1 MWCCGTQLQLRSL
14 TLLRVAIARSAHSSD
29 TRAHALCSILVTVTR
44 SPTPL
49 SLLSFTLL
57 LLRQV
62 ESAVNRSEYNHD
74 ARPTVAIL
82 PTQPSNCH
90 DPPQRST
97 SPKGASSSIA
107 NSMARPGVNIEHEVI
122 DLLSDSES
130 EDEGFARH
138 ELGFFDA
145 QSDVDF
151 ADDYPD
157 LEEEPLG
164 NLRAQFYED
173 GHELIDLTGIPD
185 IDVPPSDP
193 LMVDDDEPPPPN
205 AQAPDWNDADA
216 LVTEAGCLQMVLSV
230 LPDISADHVLQLIHQ
245 ETTDATRTIARCERL
260 LTEILEGEPYPK
272 ESEEMKS
279 KKRKRD
285 NEGEDTLID
294 YETAERDPEIGGYE
308 HDATELLK
316 DEFPFVPVRHLTNVL
331 ADQKTLFKAYGV
343 LEKQVRNYGRV
354 ANSFRRNG
362 KSRNKRG
369 VELELIDQGS
379 QLPKELHAAKKKVEL
394 ETAKRRKAQEA
405 EEAEEANL
413 QQARMNNQMGE
424 CACCFDDVPLN
435 RMISCNGDTVHFY
448 CMECPRRQI
457 ETQLG
462 ESRCRPKCFGV
473 ENCNGTFS
481 RRQLQKVLGDK
492 TFERLE
498 HLQQR
503 EDLAAAG
510 LDFLSECPFCD
521 FKMECPP
528 VEVDK
533 EFRCQN
539 IKCGKTS
546 CRLCEKESHIP
557 LSCEE
562 SKKDGQITLR
572 HVVEEAMSAALIRH
586 CNKCK
591 HPFIKEHGCNKMA
604 CTHCRNMQCYVCSK
618 NVTDY
623 NHFGNVEAGKCPLH
637 ENVED
642 RHEKEVK
649 KAAGDAMAKVRA
661 DNPGLSDADLMIK
674 VSDRVKQAED
684 ARKGQALAQ
693 AQRFPYHM
701 IGDELRRFPL
711 PPQPAGAPVQPPPAV
726 QPRAAGALWNLLPG
740 NPLGWNLFGAGQ
752 AHHPAPVQ
760 ANRRLPGAPG
770 NPGNVEAQGHEAQ
783 RRLLRDLENEAHEMR
798 LRLMN
803 MNHVQGLEA
812 QRAAL
817 EAQRGV
823 RLQRRRRLEQALEAP
838 EAARRLQLAAR
849 ALADADADA

>member
-1 MWCCGTQLQLRSL
+1 
-14 TLLRVAIARSAHSSD
+14 
-29 TRAHALCSILVTVTR
+29 
-44 SPTPL
+44 
-49 SLLSFTLL
+49 
-57 LLRQV
+57 
-62 ESAVNRSEYNHD
+62 
-74 ARPTVAIL
+74 
-82 PTQPSNCH
+82 
-90 DPPQRST
+90 
-97 SPKGASSSIA
+97 
-107 NSMARPGVNIEHEVI
+107 MARPGVNIEHEVI

-674 VSDRVKQAED
+674 VTYLPAQHPFRHLTLASLSTFIVLFIPFDLSTTLLQLHCYNGICKSFPVIWLHI
-684 ARKGQALAQ
+684 ARIVICITRLTTFV
-693 AQRFPYHM
+693 R
-701 IGDELRRFPL
+701 
-711 PPQPAGAPVQPPPAV
+711 
-726 QPRAAGALWNLLPG
+726 PRAAGALWNLLPG

-817 EAQRGV
+817 EAQRGF
-823 RLQRRRRLEQALEAP
+823 
-838 EAARRLQLAAR
+838 
-849 ALADADADA
+849 DFNDDDD

>member
-1 MWCCGTQLQLRSL
+1 
-14 TLLRVAIARSAHSSD
+14 
-29 TRAHALCSILVTVTR
+29 
-44 SPTPL
+44 
-49 SLLSFTLL
+49 
-57 LLRQV
+57 
-62 ESAVNRSEYNHD
+62 
-74 ARPTVAIL
+74 
-82 PTQPSNCH
+82 
-90 DPPQRST
+90 
-97 SPKGASSSIA
+97 
-107 NSMARPGVNIEHEVI
+107 MARPGINIEHEVI

-138 ELGFFDA
+138 ELDFFDA

-151 ADDYPD
+151 ADEYPD
-157 LEEEPLG
+157 LEEPLG
-164 NLRAQFYED
+164 NLHAQLYEH

-193 LMVDDDEPPPPN
+193 IVVDDDEPPQPN

-216 LVTEAGCLQMVLSV
+216 LVTGAGCLQLVLSV
-230 LPDISADHVLQLIHQ
+230 LPDISADYVLQLIH
-245 ETTDATRTIARCERL
+245 EKTTDATRTMARCEHL
-260 LTEILEGEPYPK
+260 LTEILEGDPYPK
-272 ESEEMKS
+272 ESEEAKS

-285 NEGEDTLID
+285 DEDEDALID

-316 DEFPFVPVRHLTNVL
+316 DEFLFVPVRHLTNIL
-331 ADQKTLFKAYGV
+331 GEQKTLFKAYGV

-354 ANSFRRNG
+354 ANSFRKNG

-369 VELELIDQGS
+369 VELELINQGS

-405 EEAEEANL
+405 EEAEEVNL

-481 RRQLQKVLGDK
+481 RRQLQEVLSDK

-498 HLQQR
+498 NLQQR

-521 FKMECPP
+521 FKMECLP

-539 IKCGKTS
+539 AKCGKTS

-562 SKKDGQITLR
+562 FKKDGQITLR
-572 HVVEEAMSAALIRH
+572 HIVEEAI
-586 CNKCK
+586 
-591 HPFIKEHGCNKMA
+591 
-604 CTHCRNMQCYVCSK
+604 YVCSK

-623 NHFGNVEAGKCPLH
+623 NHFGDVQAGKCPLH

-642 RHEKEVK
+642 RHEQEVK
-649 KAAGDAMAKVRA
+649 KAAEDAMAKVRA
-661 DNPGLSDADLMIK
+661 DNPGLSDADLMVK

-711 PPQPAGAPVQPPPAV
+711 PPQAAGAPVQPPPAV
-726 QPRAAGALWNLLPG
+726 QPRAADALWNLLPG
-740 NPLGWNLFGAGQ
+740 VFGAG
-752 AHHPAPVQ
+752 Q
-760 ANRRLPGAPG
+760 ANRRLPGRPD
-770 NPGNVEAQGHEAQ
+770 NPGPVEVQDYEARQ
-783 RRLLRDLENEAHEMR
+783 RPLRLLDNQAYEMR
-798 LRLMN
+798 LGLMN
-803 MNHVQGLEA
+803 MDHIRHEGLEALEA

-817 EAQRGV
+817 EAQRALG
-823 RLQRRRRLEQALEAP
+823 LQQLRVEQALGVQ
-838 EAARRLQLAAR
+838 EAARQLQLEAR
-849 ALADADADA
+849 VGVEAQMLVERVRRRAALATRARRR